1 MIEFVELAP
10 GDERLA
16 EVYPVLHELRSEL
29 SLEAFRERYADGHPD
44 GYRFVAGFQDGACRA
59 VAGYRILVNVH
70 RGRVLYVDDLVT
82 SARHRSK
89 GIGRALMAYLR
100 DRAREA
106 GCDYV
111 SLDSGVQRA
120 DAHRFY
126 FREGFVVT
134 SFHFGRACD

>member
-1 MIEFVELAP
+1 MIEFADIGP
-10 GDERLA
+10 DDPRLSEA
-16 EVYPVLHELRSEL
+16 YPVLHELRTEL
-29 SLEAFRERYADGHPD
+29 SPEGFRSRYAAGHPD
-44 GYRFVAGFQDGACRA
+44 GYRFVAAYEDGVCRA

-82 SARHRSK
+82 SASQRSR
-89 GIGRALMAYLR
+89 GLGRAMMEHLR
-100 DRAREA
+100 GVARDA